1 MDTALKMLNSMI
13 RARGGECSA
22 TVDLMELDLM
32 NGAVRFVKSG
42 AAPSFVIRDG
52 RLFRLQ
58 SKTVPIGIMR
68 ALDAEMIRFEAMAGD
83 VIVMLSDGV
92 AKSFEDCPW
101 LYDLLGGDKLSPD
114 DPEKAARTIVK
125 YAVENGSAD
134 DITAGVVVIE
144 GVREKNITNQRKRGN

>member
-1 MDTALKMLNSMI
+1 MDTALKMLNSMM
-13 RARGGECSA
+13 RARNGECSA
-22 TVDLMELDLM
+22 SVDLMELDLM
-32 NGAVRFVKSG
+32 NGSVRFVKSG

-68 ALDAEMIRFEAMAGD
+68 ALDAEMIRFEASAGD

-101 LYDLLGGDKLSPD
+101 LYDLLGGDKLCRE
-114 DPEKAARTIVK
+114 DPELMARTIVK
-125 YAVENGSAD
+125 YAVDNGAAD
-134 DITAGVVVIE
+134 DITAGVVVIDDA
-144 GVREKNITNQRKRGN
+144 TSKR